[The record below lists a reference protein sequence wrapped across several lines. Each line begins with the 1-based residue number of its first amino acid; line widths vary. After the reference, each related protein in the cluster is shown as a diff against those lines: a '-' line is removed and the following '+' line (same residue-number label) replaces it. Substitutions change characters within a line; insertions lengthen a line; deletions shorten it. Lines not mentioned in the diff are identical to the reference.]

1 MAPQSEQDFFV
12 AMDLRSKVR
21 ETIFKY
27 KMFTPGERVL
37 VAVSGGPD
45 SVALLHL
52 LHGLQEEMKPR
63 LEVAHLQHG
72 IRGEEGREDA
82 LFVARIAEKLALPF
96 HLKEMDLPGLRAQ
109 RGRGNLEAMGREE
122 RYGYFAALAEARD
135 IQKVATGHTRA
146 DQVETLFMWLL
157 RGSGRGG
164 LGGMPPVRVITESDS
179 TSSGPLLVRP
189 LIEASREEV
198 LDFLAHAGLEYRTD
212 ITNLDPAPLRNWIR
226 MRLLPQ
232 LREKFGPELEGRL
245 AHLAEIFREED
256 RILERLAR
264 QDLAR
269 VIRGQHLTRD
279 PFLRLG
285 KAMQRR
291 VLRFW
296 CAAILG
302 HVRGFGFSNV
312 EEGLD
317 FIARGPPQGRL
328 SVPGGWDLVKR
339 YGKVHIEKQ
348 GRNRKPVC
356 YAYELPRQGGELVV
370 LEANIRIEGMILSV
384 SPGVTP
390 RDRGEALFDLAALP
404 ETLTVRNFRH
414 GDRFRPLGMRGHK
427 KLKDLFIE
435 KKVPLEVRSTLP
447 LFLAGGE
454 ILWIPGY
461 GRSDVAKVGPGTREI
476 LRIRVEIGRD

>member
-1 MAPQSEQDFFV
+1 
-12 AMDLRSKVR
+12 MDLRSKVR
-21 ETIFKY
+21 ETVFKY
-27 KMFTPGERVL
+27 KMFSSGERVL
-37 VAVSGGPD
+37 AAVSGGPD
-45 SVALLHL
+45 SVALLYL
-52 LHGLQEEMKPR
+52 LHGLREEMDLS

-82 LFVARIAEKLALPF
+82 LFVARIAAKLALPF
-96 HLKEMDLPGLRAQ
+96 HVKELDLPGVRAQ

-122 RYGYFAALAEARD
+122 RYGYFAALAETRD

-157 RGSGRGG
+157 RGSGRRG
-164 LGGMPPVRVITESDS
+164 LGGMPPVRPVAESGPA
-179 TSSGPLLVRP
+179 SSGPLLVRP
-189 LIEASREEV
+189 LIEASREEI

-212 ITNLDPAPLRNWIR
+212 RTNLDPAPLRNWIR
-226 MRLLPQ
+226 LRWLPQ
-232 LREKFGPELEGRL
+232 VREKFGPEIEERL

-256 RILERLAR
+256 EILERLAR

-269 VIRGQHLTRD
+269 VIQGQHLARE
-279 PFLRLG
+279 PFLSLG

-291 VLRFW
+291 VLRLW
-296 CAAILG
+296 CAAKLG

-312 EEGLD
+312 EEALD
-317 FIARGPPQGRL
+317 FIAHGPPQGRL
-328 SVPGGWDLVKR
+328 SIPGGWDLVRR
-339 YGKVHIEKQ
+339 YGKVHIGRP

-356 YAYELPRQGGELVV
+356 YTYELPRQGGELVV
-370 LEANIRIEGMILSV
+370 PEASVRIESMTLSV
-384 SPGVTP
+384 SPGVAP

-404 ETLTVRNFRH
+404 ETLTVRNFRR

-435 KKVPLEVRSTLP
+435 KKVPLEVRSALP
-447 LFLAGGE
+447 LFLAGAE

-461 GRSDVAKVGPGTREI
+461 GRSDIAKVGPATREI
-476 LRIRVEIGRD
+476 LRIRVEPAVTDWLVG

>member
-1 MAPQSEQDFFV
+1 
-12 AMDLRSKVR
+12 MDVRSKVR
-21 ETIFKY
+21 ETIFKF
-27 KMFTPGERVL
+27 KMFSPGEKVL

-52 LHGLQEEMKPR
+52 LHGLQEEMD
-63 LEVAHLQHG
+63 LHIEVAHLQHG

-82 LFVARIAEKLALPF
+82 SFVARIAEKLALPF

-146 DQVETLFMWLL
+146 DQIETLFMWLL

-164 LGGMPPVRVITESDS
+164 LGGMPPVRVIAESDS

-291 VLRFW
+291 VLRLW

-348 GRNRKPVC
+348 GRNRQPVC

-370 LEANIRIEGMILSV
+370 PEANIRIEGMILSV